1 MNLFLLDAGGA
12 GLLYVGIL
20 LLILFMVLA
29 VLLEVAVMVLM
40 KYNIRF
46 KKALADSFIVNLASL
61 AAGLVLV
68 SMVSD
73 IFNGYSVRNYIL
85 FFAVTFVIE
94 SFLLYLLNK
103 DKPVINTL
111 KVSFFM
117 NLLTYLI
124 LFLLIGRD

>member
-61 AAGLVLV
+61 AAGFVLV